1 MCRETES
8 YIMLDE
14 DGAEFNDISYHIFT
28 TVSVSRHIATS
39 SSTSRPA
46 RVWRVTRSEP
56 ETTRATHRQETK
68 TVKRLKIR
76 RCPCGDEDSFESQA
90 VVDLFDFVFVSW
102 RWKKVVS
109 VYPQVASATPS
120 PPHTFPIGSHLVVR
134 LTAAPPA
141 PIEPL
146 EPPLPIPNAPS
157 RNLHEEVQRRAQSGE
172 LNKTRRHS
180 NCPYEIKINSPEQR
194 RKTPRS
200 STLRN
205 FPVIKKHDVSP
216 IASGEC
222 CGNKKK

>member
-1 MCRETES
+1 MWHGE
-8 YIMLDE
+8 
-14 DGAEFNDISYHIFT
+14 NHVFT
-28 TVSVSRHIATS
+28 TVSVSRHIRDYNVNP
-39 SSTSRPA
+39 SRPA

-90 VVDLFDFVFVSW
+90 VVDIFDFVFVSW

-172 LNKTRRHS
+172 LNKTRRQS
-180 NCPYEIKINSPEQR
+180 NCQW
-194 RKTPRS
+194 
-200 STLRN
+200 
-205 FPVIKKHDVSP
+205 
-216 IASGEC
+216 
-222 CGNKKK
+222 